1 MVFQLIE
8 RHYQKLQDL
17 LGKKTVTNEYNLEL
31 TADEKLQAQELFQ
44 SRLDYWFE
52 THFASRGLIKPALIL
67 RQMTSRWGSYSR
79 KTHRVCLNYSLF
91 RYPLEL
97 IDYVVVHELCHLVH
111 HNHGKGFYLLLSS
124 FLPNWHDL
132 KCQLNSKNL

>member
-17 LGKKTVTNEYNLEL
+17 LGKKTSTYECNLEL
-31 TADEKLQAQELFQ
+31 TADEKLQARELFQ

-52 THFASRGLIKPALIL
+52 THFASRGLIKPALVL
-67 RQMTSRWGSYSR
+67 RQMSGRWGSYSR

-91 RYPLEL
+91 RYPLAKL
-97 IDYVVVHELCHLVH
+97 DQVIVHELCHLVYF
-111 HNHGKGFYLLLSS
+111 NHGKEF
-124 FLPNWHDL
+124 H
-132 KCQLNSKNL
+132 QLVRAIFEL

>member
-17 LGKKTVTNEYNLEL
+17 LGKKTGTNEYNLEL
-31 TADEKLQAQELFQ
+31 TADEKLQARELFQ

-52 THFASRGLIKPALIL
+52 THFASRGLTKPTLVL
-67 RQMTSRWGSYSR
+67 RQMSGRWGSYSR

-91 RYPLEL
+91 RHPLVKL
-97 IDYVVVHELCHLVH
+97 DQVIVHELCHLVH
-111 HNHGKGFYLLLSS
+111 FNHGKEF
-124 FLPNWHDL
+124 H
-132 KCQLNSKNL
+132 QLVDNLIVINEKVRLI